1 MKFISQISPGLEE
14 RVGNLLSWTSI
25 IIDVN
30 SILRALKL
38 YLELDFS
45 MVYNLLSYTTL
56 LLDVSE
62 TYGVM
67 LCVLLFMLSRKVL
80 VSLIYSD
87 AHGDCEI
94 TVNNVYNIHT
104 YTKLTLKKA
113 SF

>member
-1 MKFISQISPGLEE
+1 M
-14 RVGNLLSWTSI
+14 

-45 MVYNLLSYTTL
+45 MIYNMLSYTTL

-80 VSLIYSD
+80 MSLVYSD
-87 AHGDCEI
+87 SYGDREI
-94 TVNNVYNIHT
+94 TINNVYNIHT
-104 YTKLTLKKA
+104 YTKLTTTKA

>member
-1 MKFISQISPGLEE
+1 M
-14 RVGNLLSWTSI
+14 
-25 IIDVN
+25 IIDIN

-45 MVYNLLSYTTL
+45 MIYNMLSYTTL

-67 LCVLLFMLSRKVL
+67 LCVLLFMLSRKI
-80 VSLIYSD
+80 LISIVYSD
-87 AHGDCEI
+87 AYGDREI

-104 YTKLTLKKA
+104 YTKLTLTKV